1 MYHNLTS
8 VDCTIEIWRM
18 LLLKSQ
24 EHLKMDE
31 FVWEVVRV
39 IPGLRLGYFS
49 YRVFQIKGQDFT
61 LVDLIT

>member
-1 MYHNLTS
+1 
-8 VDCTIEIWRM
+8 
-18 LLLKSQ
+18 
-24 EHLKMDE
+24 MDE